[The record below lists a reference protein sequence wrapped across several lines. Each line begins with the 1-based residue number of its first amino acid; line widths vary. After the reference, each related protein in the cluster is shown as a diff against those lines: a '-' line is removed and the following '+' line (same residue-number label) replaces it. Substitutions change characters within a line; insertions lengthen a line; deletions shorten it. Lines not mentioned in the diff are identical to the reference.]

1 MAKTRRWAGMSL
13 LCVVFAWPVMAQ
25 GDPTAPLSWQ
35 APRST
40 PRTTASV
47 RLPQLQSIICQ
58 GDERPCYA
66 ILNGRTLA
74 VGERIQGYTL
84 SGIRDDEVT
93 LVRQGRQW
101 RLSLFAANVIT
112 E

>member
-1 MAKTRRWAGMSL
+1 MVKAMVWVWLS
-13 LCVVFAWPVMAQ
+13 LCVSVVAWPVAAQ

-40 PRTTASV
+40 PRATVA

-58 GDERPCYA
+58 GSSHPCYA

-74 VGERIQGYTL
+74 VGERIHGYTL
-84 SGIRDDEVT
+84 SSIRDDEVT